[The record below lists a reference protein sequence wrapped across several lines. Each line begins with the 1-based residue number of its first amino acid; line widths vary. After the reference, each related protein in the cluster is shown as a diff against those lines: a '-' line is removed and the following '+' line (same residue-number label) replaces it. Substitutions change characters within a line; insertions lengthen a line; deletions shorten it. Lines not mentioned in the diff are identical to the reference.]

1 MAAPDPVD
9 PRSFDRV
16 VLAEEDFEGNQVT
29 AVRQGDW
36 KLIQANEGNPRGL
49 ETRELYDLALDGGE
63 KKSLAGS
70 ESSTLEGLESIARME
85 VGKAAG
91 EAAEGGGQAELDPVE
106 CARLQALGYVDQCGA
121 PE

>member
-16 VLAEEDFEGNQVT
+16 VLAEEDFEGNQIT

-49 ETRELYDLALDGGE
+49 ETSELYDLALDAGE
-63 KKSLAGS
+63 QKNVSGS
-70 ESSTLEGLESIARME
+70 ETSTREGLESIAKME